1 MLAMKYLVALLAAF
15 VLVACGGG
23 GGSAG
28 TATGGG
34 GGGVTCTAPQVLQN
48 GVCVSATA
56 TPATTLLSVQ
66 LKDAGTGAALSSVAA
81 TAATDI
87 VAVLATTDG
96 KPAAGLDVSV
106 DSSASTL
113 LVFPNGMS
121 ATTDVNGVARIR
133 VGRTN
138 LYEFGSVT
146 LALSSKSSALYA
158 SASASLVSRVD
169 PPLLQ
174 LEMRDAAAALTTT
187 IGSSGLTTLKAILK
201 FADGTPVT
209 SKRVDVTGDLTKI
222 ALPEGSS
229 QLTDSVTGIATI
241 KVGRA
246 SATAGGAGTLTG
258 AATISG
264 TTPSGTL
271 VTTVVTG
278 TLDYSVGAVVGAAT
292 LALDSMDVGSTSL
305 AAYGTRQI
313 SVRAMLGTS
322 VAPSVQVSF
331 SSSCGQISPATA
343 PTNSNGIATASF
355 TATDVAG
362 TVVSTLGCGG
372 KTVDIAVSA
381 VGASS
386 VSKSFSVLAA
396 PATNLSFVVPT
407 DASKSRIYLANSGGV
422 TQTIV
427 QFLLSN
433 ARGEPLPGQDVLV
446 SLKTLNG
453 GIPKATLGTVGNT
466 APVTLTTDSFGKV
479 SVPVFSG
486 TVPTNVLVNA
496 ALVSNP
502 SIQTNSSTVAI
513 ASGRPSQLHVSLVA
527 AKHAIRGF
535 NFDGATT
542 TLTMSLGDRQGN
554 PVPDGTVVNFVSEA
568 GVMIPPTCVTGAVP
582 ADSQCTVTI
591 RTQNPRNPARNG
603 YVSILAYAAGEE
615 DFTDTNF
622 NNIYDSGDRL
632 SISLNQSTIDLP
644 NKLIILGAKADIS
657 TDLGTA
663 YRDDLATMNIPSG
676 TFKLN
681 PDGTQS
687 QITSFDG
694 TMYVYQSGEFAV
706 PRAAEAGGT
715 TPLPN
720 QGDGVWGAADVRGQ
734 VVIVFSTDDFKVV
747 GPAGSVYPAMDPSP
761 PLIRWIGDAD
771 SQWSG
776 QTVVTGLTVSI
787 QDLNGRSVP
796 TGSSIAVAVT
806 DNSPKLPSDGATVAP
821 LIGSCA
827 LVSQSHTA
835 VPDSL
840 EPLTLTLNLKQCVT
854 GDQVLVT
861 VTTPAWAQTFSFS
874 AP

>member
-542 TLTMSLGDRQGN
+542 TLTMSLADRQGN
-554 PVPDGTVVNFVSEA
+554 PVPDGTAVNFVSEA
-568 GVMIPPTCVTGAVP
+568 GVIKPPICVTGAVSG
-582 ADSQCTVTI
+582 DSQCTVSI
-591 RTQNPRNPARNG
+591 HTQNPRYPDRKG

-615 DFTDTNF
+615 DFVDGTP
-622 NNIYDSGDRL
+622 NNNVYDAGESFV
-632 SISLNQSTIDLP
+632 
-644 NKLIILGAKADIS
+644 
-657 TDLGTA
+657 DLGTA
-663 YRDDLATMNIPSG
+663 YRDDLATRSVAYG
-676 TFKLN
+676 AFKLN
-681 PDGTQS
+681 PDGSTS
-687 QITSFDG
+687 PIKSFDG
-694 TMYVYQSGEFAV
+694 TMYVQQPGEFAV
-706 PRAAEAGGT
+706 PRAAETGGT

-734 VVIVFSTDDFKVV
+734 VVIVFSTDDFIVNS
-747 GPAGSVYPAMDPSP
+747 PSWLQTADP
-761 PLIRWIGDAD
+761 
-771 SQWSG
+771 QWSG
-776 QTVVTGLTVSI
+776 AMVATGLTVSI

-796 TGSSIAVAVT
+796 TGSTIAVAVT
-806 DNSPKLPSDGATVAP
+806 DNSPKLPTDGDPVAP
-821 LIGSCA
+821 IIGSCS
-827 LVSQSHTA
+827 LISQSHTA

-840 EPLTLTLNLKQCVT
+840 EPLTLGLNLKQCVT
-854 GDQVLVT
+854 GDQVGVT
-861 VTTPAWAQTFSFS
+861 ITTPAMTKTFAFTV
-874 AP
+874 P